1 MGRVSY
7 NRKTVFEE
15 RQQKGLAFLQCVYDS
30 SGLNFALPLHDVKKT
45 PGRAGDNV
53 LYFVV
58 RSCGKDVFSP
68 LYSGL
73 FTFLPHS
80 YGHPH
85 NSRPT

>member
-58 RSCGKDVFSP
+58 RSCVKYGIITMDNSLRLWCGTTSQNEKD
-68 LYSGL
+68 
-73 FTFLPHS
+73 
-80 YGHPH
+80 
-85 NSRPT
+85 